1 MPTFRIVGLD
11 ALPLPL
17 EEFLLQAAAVL
28 GEELRLE
35 VAEEGISELET
46 LSPVK
51 TGKYR
56 ASHTPAVGEVVTR
69 RLPNLPAYPIDG
81 IARVQEALA
90 GAPPSSVVYIANA
103 VESKE
108 GAGSYADI
116 LERGKSRMAPGG
128 IYGPAV
134 PALQAR
140 RATIVANAIAR
151 TRARLG

>member
-1 MPTFRIVGLD
+1 MPTFRLQGLD

-17 EEFLLQAAAVL
+17 EEFLLQTAAVL

-35 VAEEGISELET
+35 VAEQAISELET

-69 RLPNLPAYPIDG
+69 KLPNLPSYPIDG

-90 GAPPSSVVYIANA
+90 DAPPSAVVYIANA

-108 GAGSYADI
+108 GGGSYAGI
-116 LERGKSRMAPGG
+116 LEGGKSPQAPGG

-134 PALQAR
+134 PALLAL

-151 TRARLG
+151 ARARLG